1 VGTHPKRGDDVLT
14 FETRFR
20 THEDYLAWVDTR
32 PDEERYEV
40 VEGVPVMSPGPSL
53 AHQRCIGELHVLLRS
68 ACPNGLEVL
77 FAPFDWVLWESPWL
91 QVRQPDLLVAA
102 TLDLESR
109 AIRRAPVL
117 AVEVLSP
124 GSGERDLFAKPRDYA
139 RARLQHYWVV
149 DPAGPQVAVYRLVDG
164 ELRLSVDAIGN
175 TEIVLDEPFPV
186 RFRPTD
192 LVPAR

>member
-20 THEDYLAWVDTR
+20 THEDYLSWVDTR

-102 TLDLESR
+102 TLD
-109 AIRRAPVL
+109 
-117 AVEVLSP
+117 
-124 GSGERDLFAKPRDYA
+124 
-139 RARLQHYWVV
+139 
-149 DPAGPQVAVYRLVDG
+149 PAGPQVAVYRLVDG